1 MDSLV
6 NITLSTTPNMRL
18 EELAAWGG
26 NPEGISHL
34 SVTLGEA
41 TNNQNSECSQ
51 VLLCALGFALY

>member
-41 TNNQNSECSQ
+41 TNN
-51 VLLCALGFALY
+51 